1 MVIEI
6 IWSHFMKLNTFVLV
20 RVIKEMMTMQHAKEN
35 QSEQIR
41 CDFEANSSKEQIK

>member
-1 MVIEI
+1 MIY
-6 IWSHFMKLNTFVLV
+6 SHFLKVNTIILI

-41 CDFEANSSKEQIK
+41 WDFYVTSPKEQIK

>member
-1 MVIEI
+1 MC
-6 IWSHFMKLNTFVLV
+6 SRFLKLNTLILL

-41 CDFEANSSKEQIK
+41 WDIKANPLMRNTNDDIS

>member
-1 MVIEI
+1 MTLMIY
-6 IWSHFMKLNTFVLV
+6 SHLLKLNTFILI

-41 CDFEANSSKEQIK
+41 